1 MLRRNFAFAL
11 VALAAAG
18 LVVAAEAD
26 PSKGLTK
33 GDVTLSSAGPLAF
46 GPNGILF
53 AADPQAASLYALD
66 TGDTK
71 PADSSDRPKVEGLN
85 EKVAKLLGT
94 MAKDVRFADL
104 AVNPASG
111 NTYLSVARGT
121 GAKAAAVI
129 LKVDRKGNLSE
140 LSLQN
145 IPHAKVQIPNANDKS
160 RSEAITHIAF
170 VKNRV
175 YVAGLSNEEFA
186 SNLRS
191 IPYPFDK
198 TDRGASVEIYHG
210 AHGKFET
217 RSPIRVF
224 APYKIGDED
233 TILAAYTCT
242 PLVRLPVKALE
253 PGKKI
258 KAVTVAEL
266 GNRNRPLSMIVYRK
280 ADKDYVL
287 LANSARGLM
296 KIGLDGIDSI
306 PAITERVKDKAGL
319 KYETIAGKEGVQ
331 KLDAFGKEH
340 AIMLVKNG
348 DAIHLETMEL
358 P

>member
-1 MLRRNFAFAL
+1 MLRRNLACVLLAL
-11 VALAAAG
+11 CVTSLLIAAQ
-18 LVVAAEAD
+18 AD
-26 PSKGLTK
+26 PSKGLVR
-33 GDVTLSSAGPLAF
+33 GDVTLTSAGPLTF

-53 AADPQAASLYALD
+53 AADPLAATLYALD
-66 TGDTK
+66 TGDNK
-71 PADSSDRPKVEGLN
+71 PADSSERPQVEGLSD
-85 EKVAKLLGT
+85 KLAKLLGIN
-94 MAKDVRFADL
+94 AKDVRIGDL
-104 AVNPASG
+104 AVNPLSG
-111 NTYLSVARGT
+111 QVYLSVARGS
-121 GAKAAAVI
+121 GAKAAAV
-129 LKVDRKGNLSE
+129 LVKVDRKGNLSE

-170 VKNRV
+170 LNNRV

-186 SNLRS
+186 SNLRT

-198 TDRGASVEIYHG
+198 ADRGASIEIFHG

-224 APYKIGDED
+224 APYKIGEED

-280 ADKDYVL
+280 AGKDYVL

-296 KIGLDGIDSI
+296 KINLEGIDSI
-306 PAITERVKDKAGL
+306 PGITERVKDKAGL

-340 AIMLVKNG
+340 AVILVKKG
-348 DAIHLETMEL
+348 DTLHLETMEL

>member
-296 KIGLDGIDSI
+296 KIGLNGIDSI

-319 KYETIAGKEGVQ
+319 KYQTIDGKEGVQ

-340 AIMLVKNG
+340 AIILVKNG

>member
-1 MLRRNFAFAL
+1 ML
-11 VALAAAG
+11 VALTATG
-18 LVVAAEAD
+18 LLVAAEAD
-26 PSKGLTK
+26 PSKGLAK
-33 GDVTLSSAGPLAF
+33 GDVTLSSAGPLTF

-53 AADPQAASLYALD
+53 AADPLAATLYALD
-66 TGDTK
+66 TADTK
-71 PADSSDRPKVEGLN
+71 PADSREHPKVEAIN
-85 EKVAKLLGT
+85 EKIAKLLGIA
-94 MAKDVRFADL
+94 AKEVRFGDL
-104 AVNPASG
+104 AVNPISG
-111 NTYLSVARGT
+111 NAYLSVARGT

-145 IPHAKVQIPNANDKS
+145 IPHAKVQLPNANDKS

-170 VKNRV
+170 LNNRL

-191 IPYPFDK
+191 IPYPFEK
-198 TDRGASVEIYHG
+198 TDRGASIEIFHG

-224 APYKIGDED
+224 APYKIGEED

-296 KIGLDGIDSI
+296 KINLDGIDSI
-306 PAITERVKDKAGL
+306 PGITERVKDKAGL

-331 KLDAFGKEH
+331 KLDAFDKEY
-340 AIMLVKNG
+340 ALILVRNG
-348 DAIHLETMEL
+348 DKFNLETMEL

>member
-1 MLRRNFAFAL
+1 MLRRNLACVLLAL
-11 VALAAAG
+11 CATSLLIAAQ
-18 LVVAAEAD
+18 AD
-26 PSKGLTK
+26 PSKGLVR
-33 GDVTLSSAGPLAF
+33 GDVTLTSAGPLAF

-53 AADPQAASLYALD
+53 AADPLAATLYALD
-66 TGDTK
+66 TGDNK
-71 PADSSDRPKVEGLN
+71 PADSSERPQVEALS
-85 EKVAKLLGT
+85 EKLAKLLGLN
-94 MAKDVRFADL
+94 AKDVRIGDL
-104 AVNPASG
+104 AVNPLSG
-111 NTYLSVARGT
+111 NVYLSVARGS
-121 GAKAAAVI
+121 GAKAAAVLI
-129 LKVDRKGNLSE
+129 RVDRRGNLSE

-170 VKNRV
+170 LNNRL

-186 SNLRS
+186 SNLRA

-198 TDRGASVEIYHG
+198 ADRGTSIEIFHG

-280 ADKDYVL
+280 AGKDFVL

-296 KIGLDGIDSI
+296 KINLEGIDSI
-306 PAITERVKDKAGL
+306 PGITERVKDKAGL

-331 KLDAFGKEH
+331 KLDAYGKEH
-340 AIMLVKNG
+340 AVILVKKGETLN
-348 DAIHLETMEL
+348 LETMEL